1 MIINFNIKDIRG
13 VADNICYAAYIL
25 VFARFALHN
34 QEELRGLRHAFQ
46 KEKWITIGGEH
57 YQLKKETQL
66 WPNHQIVKGKGIR
79 LLTLT
84 AYLPQ
89 EGDNLYFVH
98 DADKAVAQ
106 QFEAFLYQH
115 TPYPVPP
122 LHGGAVENTLRAH
135 GSKMPVEGGEKI
147 AVYRFADEKII
158 EILEELT

>member
-13 VADNICYAAYIL
+13 VADNICYAAHIL

-46 KEKWITIGGEH
+46 KEKWITMGGEH

-84 AYLPQ
+84 AYLPR

-98 DADKAVAQ
+98 DADKAIAQ

-122 LHGGAVENTLRAH
+122 LRDGAVEDTLRAH
-135 GSKMPVEGGEKI
+135 SSRMPVEGGEKI
-147 AVYRFADEKII
+147 AVYRFTEEKII
-158 EILEELT
+158 EILEELA

>member
-13 VADNICYAAYIL
+13 VADNICYAAHIL
-25 VFARFALHN
+25 IFARFALHN

-46 KEKWITIGGEH
+46 KEKWISIGGEH

-89 EGDNLYFVH
+89 DEDNLYFVH
-98 DADKAVAQ
+98 DADQAIAQ

-122 LHGGAVENTLRAH
+122 LHGGAVEDTLRAH
-135 GSKMPVEGGEKI
+135 GNKMPVEGGEKI
-147 AVYRFADEKII
+147 AVYRFTNEKII
-158 EILEELT
+158 EILEELA

>member
-1 MIINFNIKDIRG
+1 MIINFNIKDVNG
-13 VADNICYAAYIL
+13 VADCVCNTGHHL
-25 VFARFALHN
+25 VFARFAFHN

-89 EGDNLYFVH
+89 DEDNLYFVH
-98 DADKAVAQ
+98 DAKKAITQ

-122 LHGGAVENTLRAH
+122 LHGGAVEDTLRAH
-135 GSKMPVEGGEKI
+135 GSKMPVEGSEKI
-147 AVYRFADEKII
+147 TVYRFTEEKII
-158 EILEELT
+158 EILEEIA

>member
-13 VADNICYAAYIL
+13 VADNICYAAHIL

-46 KEKWITIGGEH
+46 KEKWISIGGEH

-89 EGDNLYFVH
+89 DEDSLYFVH
-98 DADKAVAQ
+98 DADKAIAQ

-122 LHGGAVENTLRAH
+122 LHDGAVEETLRAH
-135 GSKMPVEGGEKI
+135 GSRMPVEGGEKI
-147 AVYRFADEKII
+147 AVYRFTDEKII
-158 EILEELT
+158 EILEELA